1 MAISTS
7 PREPSLLVAGT
18 DALLSDGTRVVI
30 RPIHESDVEIER
42 QFIEALSP
50 VSRRFRFRDTMR
62 SPSEALLK
70 QMTAIDN
77 ATDAAYVATIDV
89 AGVER
94 EIGVARFSA
103 RPDGNDCE
111 FAVAVADEWQ
121 NKGLGRLLMQRLI
134 DTARARGI
142 GEMHSSDAADN
153 ASMRKFAEHLHF
165 RHGRDPDDAMN
176 ILYSVDLAAPSRG
189 AHGERS

>member
-1 MAISTS
+1 MHA
-7 PREPSLLVAGT
+7 EPDLLGAGT
-18 DALLSDGTRVVI
+18 DAFLNDGTPVLI
-30 RPIHESDVEIER
+30 RPIHATDVEIER
-42 QFIEALSP
+42 HFIEALSP
-50 VSRRFRFRDTMR
+50 SSRRFRFLDTMR

-89 AGVER
+89 AGEER

-103 RPDGNDCE
+103 RPDGHDCE

-121 NKGLGRLLMQRLI
+121 NKGLGTLLVARLI
-134 DTARARGI
+134 DTARSRGI

-153 ASMRKFAEHLHF
+153 ASMRKFAEHLRF
-165 RHGRDPDDAMN
+165 RHGRDPEDATH
-176 ILYSVDLAAPSRG
+176 ILYSVDLAPA
-189 AHGERS
+189 AA